1 MKKTIFLLLLSIRLM
16 IQSGSAQVDL
26 TLLSK
31 DSLTPNATDTIGAFS
46 RIFYHETR
54 DKFYLV
60 YAARLYDQPT
70 PAGVLTNFTWLE
82 LDNALNET
90 GNVGVLPG
98 QTGAGDF
105 AMLMVDTNYFHLTVG
120 GTGDYLLSKYDDNF
134 DLIDQVTIPLDACES
149 NIDQLMNY
157 TNGKLIIGAMYDS
170 GVCPPINPPSLSLMP
185 YTDIYQY
192 DLDLTEVAAPVLLNT
207 PSKITWGSS
216 MIYNAGYYYEVT
228 MNNFNDRD
236 LYAFKYDAGF
246 NYVSSTLLD
255 PDGQWS
261 QGVLFDGTYYYV
273 AFHTG
278 DHNHG
283 NVRIKIF
290 DTSWSLISTTVVTNY
305 TVPVTAGV
313 HSYNANRPFL
323 LKRADKLYISYDV
336 ESYDYPA
343 NNKDWQAHLD
353 VYQINGLVNT
363 PVNELAPVSFYPNPA
378 QDQVTVQTTGSVFL
392 IELISMDGQLIHAQQ
407 NDNTL
412 KTAQLSAGCYIIRLT
427 ENNQVS
433 TAIFNVD

>member
-1 MKKTIFLLLLSIRLM
+1 MKTVALAIALWFCQGAM
-16 IQSGSAQVDL
+16 AQIGL

-31 DSLTPNATDTIGAFS
+31 DSLTPNTNDTIGAFS
-46 RIFYHETR
+46 RIFYHEGR

-60 YAARLYDQPT
+60 YAARLYGQPM
-70 PAGVLTNFTWLE
+70 PAGVLNHFSWLE
-82 LDNALNET
+82 LDNALIET
-90 GNVGVLPG
+90 GNSGVLPA

-105 AMLMVDTNYFHLTVG
+105 AMVMVDTNYYHLTVG
-120 GTGDYLLSKYDDNF
+120 GTGDYLLTKYDDNF
-134 DLIDQVTIPLDACES
+134 NLIDQVIIPLDACES

-157 TNGKLIIGAMYDS
+157 TNGRLIIGAMYDS

-185 YTDIYQY
+185 YSDIYQY
-192 DLDLTEVAAPVLLNT
+192 DLDLNEISPVQLLNT

-216 MIYNAGYYYEVT
+216 MIYQGGKYYEVT

-236 LYAFKYDAGF
+236 LYAFEYDAAF
-246 NYVSSTLLD
+246 NYVGSTLLD

-283 NVRIKIF
+283 NIRIKIF
-290 DTSWSLISTTVVTNY
+290 DSSWNLQHTTTATNY
-305 TVPVTAGV
+305 VVPVTAGV

-323 LKRADKLYISYDV
+323 LRQADKLYVSYDV
-336 ESYDYPA
+336 ESYDYPV

-353 VYQINGLVNT
+353 VYQINGLLQNEVIET
-363 PVNELAPVSFYPNPA
+363 PPLRFYPNPA
-378 QDQVTVQTTGSVFL
+378 KTYLMLETNSEHFCAEV
-392 IELISMDGQLIHAQQ
+392 ISMEGQVLVRQCNNKSVNIQELAPGSYILS
-407 NDNTL
+407 L
-412 KTAQLSAGCYIIRLT
+412 KEANR
-427 ENNQVS
+427 VS
-433 TAIFNVD
+433 TAIFRVE